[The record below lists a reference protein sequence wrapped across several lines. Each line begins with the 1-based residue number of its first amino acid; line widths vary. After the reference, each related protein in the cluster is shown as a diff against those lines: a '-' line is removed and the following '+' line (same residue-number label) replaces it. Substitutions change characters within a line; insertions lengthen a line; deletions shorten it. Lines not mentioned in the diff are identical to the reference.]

1 MAFSGEP
8 PGLKLRPMSRRTS
21 VIALALAAILAA
33 GSASAQQRPPAA
45 QGPQEPPGKKD
56 LVEPPAELPKLRR
69 GARLHNLDFLF
80 GALKVAPDEA
90 SAKSIEDRIWALWL
104 ASGSDT
110 CNLLMARVK
119 NAIDAENYDLAVRLL
134 DAIIEIRP
142 KYVEAWNRR
151 ATVFFLKKQYGSALA
166 DLRQVLAREP
176 RHFGA
181 LAGLGAIMQD
191 VGDDKSA
198 LDAFRRAL
206 EIDPHLKGIADK
218 VKTLTDKVDGRAI

>member
-1 MAFSGEP
+1 MN
-8 PGLKLRPMSRRTS
+8 RRLPTF
-21 VIALALAAILAA
+21 ALALAATLVA
-33 GSASAQQRPPAA
+33 GSAFAQQSPPV
-45 QGPQEPPGKKD
+45 GPLEPPGKQD
-56 LVEPPAELPKLRR
+56 LIEPPTELPKLRR

-110 CNLLMARVK
+110 CNLLMTRVK
-119 NAIDAENYDLAVRLL
+119 AALDAENYDLAIRLL
-134 DAIIEIRP
+134 DAVIEIRP

-151 ATVFFLKKQYGSALA
+151 ATVFFLKKDYGSALT

-191 VGDDKSA
+191 IGDEKSA
-198 LDAFRRAL
+198 LEAYRRAL
-206 EIDPHLKGIADK
+206 AIDPHLKGVSDK
-218 VKTLTDKVDGRAI
+218 VKALTDKVDGRPI